1 MANDFHEI
9 AMIGDRDSVL
19 LAKAAGLAVF
29 AETDGA
35 AATRR
40 IHRLFI
46 TEPLFAQCGEAVE
59 QYKRESV
66 PAIIPIPDS
75 HGSTGV
81 AMAQIKSNVEKA
93 IGADILFN

>member
-40 IHRLFI
+40 IHRL
-46 TEPLFAQCGEAVE
+46 AKE

>member
-35 AATRR
+35 ATAAARALPWRR
-40 IHRLFI
+40 
-46 TEPLFAQCGEAVE
+46 
-59 QYKRESV
+59 
-66 PAIIPIPDS
+66 
-75 HGSTGV
+75 
-81 AMAQIKSNVEKA
+81 
-93 IGADILFN
+93 

>member
-40 IHRLFI
+40 IHRLAKGGVKVIFI
-46 TEPLFAQCGEAVE
+46 TEPLFAQCGFV
-59 QYKRESV
+59 RRSR
-66 PAIIPIPDS
+66 
-75 HGSTGV
+75 
-81 AMAQIKSNVEKA
+81 
-93 IGADILFN
+93 DICCRPMYPTSRQERF

>member
-40 IHRLFI
+40 IHRL
-46 TEPLFAQCGEAVE
+46 A
-59 QYKRESV
+59 
-66 PAIIPIPDS
+66 
-75 HGSTGV
+75 
-81 AMAQIKSNVEKA
+81 
-93 IGADILFN
+93 

>member
-40 IHRLFI
+40 IHRLAKGGVKVIFI

-59 QYKRESV
+59 PPGRTRFSGRK
-66 PAIIPIPDS
+66 PFP
-75 HGSTGV
+75 
-81 AMAQIKSNVEKA
+81 
-93 IGADILFN
+93 

>member
-40 IHRLFI
+40 IHSGTIQARI
-46 TEPLFAQCGEAVE
+46 RAGDNPHSRFARQ
-59 QYKRESV
+59 
-66 PAIIPIPDS
+66 
-75 HGSTGV
+75 HGRCH
-81 AMAQIKSNVEKA
+81 
-93 IGADILFN
+93 GADKEQR

>member
-35 AATRR
+35 AGGRR
-40 IHRLFI
+40 G
-46 TEPLFAQCGEAVE
+46 A
-59 QYKRESV
+59 Y
-66 PAIIPIPDS
+66 
-75 HGSTGV
+75 TGLPR
-81 AMAQIKSNVEKA
+81 AA
-93 IGADILFN
+93 

>member
-35 AATRR
+35 AAARR
-40 IHRLFI
+40 IHRLAKGGVKVIFI
-46 TEPLFAQCGEAVE
+46 TEPLFGRSAARQWNNTSANPC
-59 QYKRESV
+59 RR
-66 PAIIPIPDS
+66 
-75 HGSTGV
+75 
-81 AMAQIKSNVEKA
+81 
-93 IGADILFN
+93 